1 MISTYAHFNQTNPTN
16 FVPTLDE
23 TATKLM
29 DLLLK
34 HCSPTTLL
42 DPCAGSNALTKH
54 MPADIKLTAY
64 DIEPRADNIIAANF
78 LDLPDVHYDAAVVNP
93 PFNLKKQFIDKCLRQ
108 CKYVALIS
116 PYKWTMRFYKKH
128 IIDCYHDFATN
139 TGFADIGTTVALF
152 VLTQEEVAP
161 YIDPTV
167 GCHKVLLTDRY
178 RKTVGGYKD
187 LDPSL
192 WYVRSYS
199 SPAVGQCKDFSNL
212 DLSAILAYIT
222 PYEWA
227 AKNVALDVKK
237 HWKEQ
242 DSFMAGLTGSGTS
255 YFYYHGLASDR
266 YIPVRTVKADY
277 PDADR
282 LIVCCANKK
291 MTTKDKTG
299 YNYTTYGD
307 CQAGN
312 ANYASVKDRDKVSD
326 SMPCV
331 PYSKELLDYFNS
343 LDFNDSDVCY
353 VSHLS
358 IHMMTSNLV
367 FDPLKFRC

>member
-16 FVPTLDE
+16 FVPTPDE

-93 PFNLKKQFIDKCLRQ
+93 PFNLKKQFIDKCLR
-108 CKYVALIS
+108 
-116 PYKWTMRFYKKH
+116 
-128 IIDCYHDFATN
+128 
-139 TGFADIGTTVALF
+139 
-152 VLTQEEVAP
+152 
-161 YIDPTV
+161 
-167 GCHKVLLTDRY
+167 
-178 RKTVGGYKD
+178 
-187 LDPSL
+187 
-192 WYVRSYS
+192 
-199 SPAVGQCKDFSNL
+199 QCKDFSNL

-291 MTTKDKTG
+291 MTTKDKTA

-312 ANYASVKDRDKVSD
+312 ANYASVRDRDKVSD